1 MAPEIW
7 SVTDRMFCHLG
18 LFLLFYPPP
27 LPLPPNNSENQDF
40 EKMKKMPEN
49 IILQM
54 CIINQNHDVWFLRY
68 GARQKISPQDIEILG
83 WCSAGSVLPHEEVPL
98 SLGWPPF

>member
-1 MAPEIW
+1 MECNRQNVLSSWTIFA
-7 SVTDRMFCHLG
+7 
-18 LFLLFYPPP
+18 LLPPP
-27 LPLPPNNSENQDF
+27 PRPLPPPPNNSENQDF

-49 IILQM
+49 IIILEM

-98 SLGWPPF
+98 SLGCPPF

>member
-1 MAPEIW
+1 MECNRQNVLSSWTIFA
-7 SVTDRMFCHLG
+7 
-18 LFLLFYPPP
+18 LLPPP
-27 LPLPPNNSENQDF
+27 SPSPPNNSENQDF

-49 IILQM
+49 IIILEM

-98 SLGWPPF
+98 SLGCPPF